1 MKKLDTLYD
10 ELCSGKLDKNRAA
23 NIIIDSIYKNKS
35 WFALGSMDMDDLHDF
50 LLYYMERVKSVVESY
65 DPEQGAFSSYL
76 YGSITNALFSWRKK
90 KKSRSLTEQ
99 SFGPVQELYF
109 EENSE
114 QYGIMDG
121 HVVCQESDEQH
132 SLEDVEEFKRI
143 YHPVSYTGRK
153 SYGYR
158 KSFFSERM
166 DNLRKEAVLI
176 LLLKCC
182 YTISSEEIEK
192 AAVIIGM
199 DVETLSN
206 LIGEAKEAMAGKK
219 EMFDELKTA
228 RDNAFFYKRK
238 YSILSEDSDESTI
251 NMEKIKRKK
260 EKKEKK
266 WKDKNEM
273 LKGFRS
279 IVPSNVTI
287 SKILGMSDRHVKHIL
302 KSAEK
307 FIDNISLKRYYD
319 WHENLFGKRKF
330 EQEAGNE

>member
-1 MKKLDTLYD
+1 MP
-10 ELCSGKLDKNRAA
+10 
-23 NIIIDSIYKNKS
+23 
-35 WFALGSMDMDDLHDF
+35 
-50 LLYYMERVKSVVESY
+50 
-65 DPEQGAFSSYL
+65 DPV
-76 YGSITNALFSWRKK
+76 N
-90 KKSRSLTEQ
+90 
-99 SFGPVQELYF
+99 
-109 EENSE
+109 
-114 QYGIMDG
+114 
-121 HVVCQESDEQH
+121 
-132 SLEDVEEFKRI
+132 
-143 YHPVSYTGRK
+143 
-153 SYGYR
+153 
-158 KSFFSERM
+158 
-166 DNLRKEAVLI
+166 
-176 LLLKCC
+176 
-182 YTISSEEIEK
+182 
-192 AAVIIGM
+192 
-199 DVETLSN
+199 
-206 LIGEAKEAMAGKK
+206 
-219 EMFDELKTA
+219 
-228 RDNAFFYKRK
+228 NAFFYKRK